1 MNRFKGCEVILCNKL
16 SLDIEVI
23 IREYSSYVYKV
34 IDNLVLNSLTKQDKE
49 DLLSE
54 TFYLLW
60 KNQDKINSN
69 MKSYMATI
77 ARNLCY
83 QALKRENVTFSLDN
97 QLDTYTEN
105 YETRI
110 FLLEQIKRLNKT
122 EREVFNLYYIKGYK
136 IKEISKIMK
145 KSVGNIK
152 IILYRIRK
160 TFKEGR

>member
-1 MNRFKGCEVILCNKL
+1 MCNKL

-23 IREYSSYVYKV
+23 IREYASYVYKV
-34 IDNLVLNSLTKQDKE
+34 IDNIALNSLTKQDKE
-49 DLLSE
+49 DLVSE

-83 QALKRENVTFSLDN
+83 QTLKRENDTFSLDN
-97 QLDTYTEN
+97 NLDTYTEN
-105 YETRI
+105 FETRI
-110 FLLEQIKRLNKT
+110 FILEQIKRLNEN
-122 EREVFNLYYIKGYK
+122 ERKVFNLYYIKGYK

-152 IILYRIRK
+152 VILYRIRLS
-160 TFKEGR
+160 FKEGR

>member
-23 IREYSSYVYKV
+23 IREYASYVYKV
-34 IDNLVLNSLTKQDKE
+34 IDNIALNSLTKQDKE
-49 DLLSE
+49 DLVSE

-83 QALKRENVTFSLDN
+83 QALKRENDTFSLDN
-97 QLDTYTEN
+97 NLDTYTEN
-105 YETRI
+105 FETRI
-110 FLLEQIKRLNKT
+110 FILEQIKRLNKN
-122 EREVFNLYYIKGYK
+122 ERKVFNLYYIKGYK

-152 IILYRIRK
+152 VILYRIRLS
-160 TFKEGR
+160 FKEGR

>member
-23 IREYSSYVYKV
+23 IREYASYVYKV
-34 IDNLVLNSLTKQDKE
+34 IDNIALNSLTKQDKE
-49 DLLSE
+49 DLVSE

-60 KNQDKINSN
+60 KNQDKVNSN

-83 QALKRENVTFSLDN
+83 QALKRENDTFSLDN
-97 QLDTYTEN
+97 NLDTYTEN
-105 YETRI
+105 FETRI
-110 FLLEQIKRLNKT
+110 FILEQIKRLNEN
-122 EREVFNLYYIKGYK
+122 ERKVFNLYYIKGYK

-145 KSVGNIK
+145 KSVANIK
-152 IILYRIRK
+152 VILYRIRLS
-160 TFKEGR
+160 FKEGR

>member
-1 MNRFKGCEVILCNKL
+1 MCNKL

-23 IREYSSYVYKV
+23 IREYASYVYKV
-34 IDNLVLNSLTKQDKE
+34 IDNIALNSLTKQDKE
-49 DLLSE
+49 DLVSE

-83 QALKRENVTFSLDN
+83 QALKRENDTFSLDN
-97 QLDTYTEN
+97 NLDTYTEN
-105 YETRI
+105 FETRI
-110 FLLEQIKRLNKT
+110 FILEQIKRLNKN
-122 EREVFNLYYIKGYK
+122 ERKVFNLYYIKGYK

-152 IILYRIRK
+152 VILYRIRLS
-160 TFKEGR
+160 FKEGR

>member
-1 MNRFKGCEVILCNKL
+1 MCNKL

-23 IREYSSYVYKV
+23 IREYASYVYKV
-34 IDNLVLNSLTKQDKE
+34 IDNIALNSLTKQDKE
-49 DLLSE
+49 DLVSE

-83 QALKRENVTFSLDN
+83 QALKRENDTFSLDN
-97 QLDTYTEN
+97 NLDTYTEN
-105 YETRI
+105 FETRI
-110 FLLEQIKRLNKT
+110 FILEQIKRLNEN
-122 EREVFNLYYIKGYK
+122 ERKVFNLYYIKGYK

-152 IILYRIRK
+152 VILYRIRLS
-160 TFKEGR
+160 FKEGR